1 MSRDRGVKAS
11 PPEQVISIIGP
22 GMRVV
27 GDCDA
32 DGAIRV
38 EGTVQGNIRAGKAVV
53 VGRDGVVDGDI
64 FTQDAVIAG
73 SVKGVLRAESRL
85 EVQASSRIEG
95 EIIAAR
101 MQLEEG
107 AIVNGTVQMGKDA
120 DFTIR
125 TPAKGSDSD
134 PDADTPPAP

>member
-1 MSRDRGVKAS
+1 MT
-11 PPEQVISIIGP
+11 
-22 GMRVV
+22 VV

-38 EGTVQGNIRAGKAVV
+38 EGTVQGNVRAGKAVV
-53 VGRDGVVDGDI
+53 VGRDGMVDGDI

-85 EVQASSRIEG
+85 EVQATSRIDG
-95 EIIAAR
+95 DIIAAR

-120 DFTIR
+120 DFTTR
-125 TPAKGSDSD
+125 TPAKEPASGSDAGTSE
-134 PDADTPPAP
+134 P